1 MRLAALPAEERP
13 RERLRLR
20 GPSSLS
26 APELI
31 AILLGTGSR
40 GKDVLELSSELLA
53 EFGDVKG
60 LARAT
65 GEELTSFP
73 GLGEAKACVLL
84 AALEL
89 AKRLGPQR
97 SVPRSRDDWLRKVD
111 EIAGDLADEDREF
124 IFAIYVRGN
133 GSVIH
138 VDRLSFGGA
147 EGAFLDVKYL
157 LRRSVRM
164 DSRGLVLVHNH
175 PDGSLQPSNDDLKL
189 TDFLSRRMKILD
201 IDLLGHFVV
210 ANGESR
216 RIALPGEP

>member
-1 MRLAALPAEERP
+1 MRLATLPAEERP

-26 APELI
+26 VPELI

-89 AKRLGPQR
+89 AKRLGPGGTA
-97 SVPRSRDDWLRKVD
+97 PRPRDDWRRKVD